1 MALAAASSTN
11 VLWFITRGTGVVSLV
26 LLTIVMALGVAN
38 VRRLHSAAIPRFVL
52 DAVHR
57 NAALLAVSFVAVH
70 VITTLLDPY
79 VSINPLAAVLP
90 FASTYKPVWIGLGAV
105 SLDLLFAVMITSLLR
120 RRLGHRVWR
129 ATHWLAYG
137 SWPVALFHS
146 LGAGSDASSR
156 WMLALAAG
164 CTLTVLGAVVVRMW
178 GTPEDEQPTIA
189 SPQPRRAPRAAPSWS
204 SR

>member
-38 VRRLHSAAIPRFVL
+38 VRRLRTASIPRFVL

-70 VITTLLDPY
+70 VVTTLLDPY
-79 VSINPLAAVLP
+79 VSINPLAAIVP
-90 FASTYKPVWIGLGAV
+90 FASAYKPLWIGLGAV

-120 RRLGHRVWR
+120 RRLGHQLWR

-146 LGAGSDASSR
+146 LGAGTDARSS

-164 CTLTVLGAVVVRMW
+164 CTLTVLGAVVVRMS
-178 GTPEDEQPTIA
+178 GTYEDDEPAVST
-189 SPQPRRAPRAAPSWS
+189 PHPPRAPRVSPSWS

>member
-38 VRRLHSAAIPRFVL
+38 VRRLRTASIPRFVL

-70 VITTLLDPY
+70 VVTTLLDPY
-79 VSINPLAAVLP
+79 VSINPLAAIVP
-90 FASTYKPVWIGLGAV
+90 FASAYKPLWIGLGAV
-105 SLDLLFAVMITSLLR
+105 SLDLMVALVATSLARARIGR
-120 RRLGHRVWR
+120 RTWR
-129 ATHWLAYG
+129 AVHWLAYL
-137 SWPVALFHS
+137 SWPVALAHS
-146 LGAGSDASSR
+146 VGSSSD
-156 WMLALAAG
+156 LQSGPLLFLAIGCTVAVAAALAWRAAG
-164 CTLTVLGAVVVRMW
+164 AAQSVPRA
-178 GTPEDEQPTIA
+178 
-189 SPQPRRAPRAAPSWS
+189 RRAAAVLASHGA

>member
-11 VLWFITRGTGVVSLV
+11 VLWFVTRGTGVVSLV
-26 LLTIVMALGVAN
+26 LLTLVMALGVAN
-38 VRRLHSAAIPRFVL
+38 VRRLRTASIPRFVL

-70 VITTLLDPY
+70 IVTTLLDPY
-79 VSINPLAAVLP
+79 VSINPLAAIVP
-90 FASTYKPVWIGLGAV
+90 FTSTYKPLWIGLGAV

-146 LGAGSDASSR
+146 LGAGTDAHSR

-164 CTLTVLGAVVVRMW
+164 CTLAVLGAVMVRLS
-178 GTPEDEQPTIA
+178 GTYEEDEPALPA
-189 SPQPRRAPRAAPSWS
+189 SPPRRAARVSPSWS